1 MAISIEALQ
10 ACFPRTPRDR
20 IEYFHEGI
28 DQTFEV
34 FEINTPARMAS
45 FLAQTGHESGDLMY
59 TEENLH
65 YKAATL
71 SRLWPSL
78 FPAGVA
84 EQYAA
89 RGPQAIASRAYG
101 GRMGNGPE
109 ETGDG
114 YAYRGRGLIQLTGKS
129 NYAACSDALGMDL
142 ISEPDLVS
150 QNPVAVLSAGWF
162 WDTHH
167 LNSYADNGDI
177 AGMTKVINGGTIG
190 LEERVKNFHRMLP
203 ILGG

>member
-1 MAISIEALQ
+1 MITIEQLQ
-10 ACFPRTPRDR
+10 ACFPYTKADR

-28 DQTFEV
+28 CQTFQV
-34 FEINTPARMAS
+34 FDIDNPRRQAA
-45 FLAQTGHESGDLMY
+45 FLAQTGHESGGLNL

-71 SRLWPSL
+71 GRLWPRL
-78 FPAGVA
+78 FPEAVA
-84 EQYAA
+84 AEYAA
-89 RGPQAIASRAYG
+89 KGPQAIASRAYG

-114 YAYRGRGLIQLTGKS
+114 WAYRGRGLMQLTGKD

-142 ISEPDLVS
+142 VSDPDQVS

-167 LNSYADNGDI
+167 LNALADAEDLTT
-177 AGMTKVINGGTIG
+177 MTKRINGGTIG
-190 LEERVKNFHRMLP
+190 LEERVANYQHMIQ
-203 ILGG
+203 ILS

>member
-1 MAISIEALQ
+1 MITIEQLQ
-10 ACFPRTPRDR
+10 ACFPHTKADR

-28 DQTFEV
+28 DQTFQV
-34 FEINTPARMAS
+34 FDINTPQRAAA
-45 FLAQTGHESGDLMY
+45 FLAQTGHESGGLNL

-71 SRLWPSL
+71 SRLWPRL
-78 FPAGVA
+78 FPADVA

-89 RGPQAIASRAYG
+89 QGPQAIGSRAYG

-114 YAYRGRGLIQLTGKS
+114 FRYRGRGLIQLTGKD
-129 NYAACSDALGMDL
+129 NYAACGDALGMDL
-142 ISEPDLVS
+142 ISDPDQVA

-167 LNSYADNGDI
+167 LNALADQGDMLTI
-177 AGMTKVINGGTIG
+177 TKRINGGTIG
-190 LEERVKNFHRMLP
+190 LEERVELYNH
-203 ILGG
+203 ILSVLG

>member
-1 MAISIEALQ
+1 MIALAKLQ
-10 ACFPRTPRDR
+10 ECFSDTKPDR
-20 IEYFHEGI
+20 VAYFYEGI
-28 DQTFEV
+28 CQTFEI
-34 FEINTPARMAS
+34 FEINNPRRQAA
-45 FLAQTGHESGDLMY
+45 FLAQTGHESGGLNL

-71 SRLWPSL
+71 TRLWPRL
-78 FPAGVA
+78 FPADVA
-84 EQYAA
+84 EAYAA
-89 RGPQAIASRAYG
+89 KGPQAIASRAYG

-114 YAYRGRGLIQLTGKS
+114 WAYRGRGLMQLTGKD

-142 ISEPDLVS
+142 VSDPDQVS

-167 LNSYADNGDI
+167 LNALADAEDLTT
-177 AGMTKVINGGTIG
+177 MTKRINGGTIG
-190 LEERVKNFHRMLP
+190 LEERIENYKDMIE
-203 ILGG
+203 ILS

>member
-1 MAISIEALQ
+1 MITIEQLQ
-10 ACFPRTPRDR
+10 ACFPHTKSDR
-20 IEYFHEGI
+20 IAYFHEGI
-28 DQTFEV
+28 DQTFQV
-34 FEINTPARMAS
+34 FDINTPQRAAA
-45 FLAQTGHESGDLMY
+45 FLAQTGHESGGLNL

-71 SRLWPSL
+71 SRLWPRL
-78 FPAGVA
+78 FPADVA

-89 RGPQAIASRAYG
+89 QGPQAIGSRAYG

-114 YAYRGRGLIQLTGKS
+114 FRYRGRGLIQLTGKD
-129 NYAACSDALGMDL
+129 NYAACGDALGMDL
-142 ISEPDLVS
+142 ISDPDQVA

-167 LNSYADNGDI
+167 LNALADQGDMLTI
-177 AGMTKVINGGTIG
+177 TKRINGGTIG
-190 LEERVKNFHRMLP
+190 LEERVELYNH
-203 ILGG
+203 ILSVLG